1 MKKTD
6 WQKMM
11 WVALFAVAACS
22 GGGSGASKDAGGG
35 GGGIPALMSP
45 SEMSNATASQKN
57 NEGVDHLSQGHYD
70 VAEPLFRE
78 AIAAQDN
85 FAEAHFNLA
94 VTLDGKGDHP
104 GATAEF
110 TKAKELGGSNPKIG
124 ENDLLKKHV
133 GM

>member
-1 MKKTD
+1 MKKICG
-6 WQKMM
+6 QMMM

-22 GGGSGASKDAGGG
+22 GGGAGGSSG

-45 SEMSNATASQKN
+45 SEMANATAAQKN

-85 FAEAHFNLA
+85 FAEAHFNLG
-94 VTLDGKGDHP
+94 VTLDGKGDHA
-104 GATAEF
+104 GATAAF
-110 TKAKELGGSNPKIG
+110 TKAREHGAANPKIG
-124 ENDLLKKHV
+124 ENALLKKHL

>member
-1 MKKTD
+1 MKKML

-11 WVALFAVAACS
+11 WMALFAVAACS
-22 GGGSGASKDAGGG
+22 GGGSGESKSG

-45 SEMSNATASQKN
+45 SDMGNAVASQKN

-94 VTLDGKGDHP
+94 VALDGKGDHP
-104 GATAEF
+104 GATAAF
-110 TKAKELGGSNPKIG
+110 TKAKEQGATNPKITDN
-124 ENDLLKKHV
+124 ELLKKHV

>member
-1 MKKTD
+1 MKKIR
-6 WQKMM
+6 WQEMM
-11 WVALFAVAACS
+11 WVALFVVAACS
-22 GGGSGASKDAGGG
+22 GGGSGGGSSS

-45 SEMSNATASQKN
+45 PTMSNATASQKN

-78 AIAAQDN
+78 AITAQDN

-94 VTLDGKGDHP
+94 VTLDGKGDHV

-110 TKAKELGGSNPKIG
+110 TKAKEQGGSNPKIV
-124 ENDLLKKHV
+124 ENDLLKKHL